1 MIRHA
6 NEDDTAFIV
15 DSWMKSFADSP
26 VGRIL
31 GVPGQRCMQCE
42 QPLPRDVRPSGWY
55 EAGQRRLAKSL
66 MARSTVLVATADD
79 VGDGT
84 MIDGYAVYGRGLG
97 RPGTPSDEDW
107 RPVWVVHYVYV
118 RHSAR
123 GRGVAKRLLAEPL
136 SEPSR
141 VCFTHAS
148 RHLDKGKLP
157 KNWHYDAF
165 EIYRFLETTRAA

>member
-1 MIRHA
+1 MIRHST
-6 NEDDTAFIV
+6 EDDVPFIV

-55 EAGQRRLAKSL
+55 EAGQRRLIKAL

-79 VGDGT
+79 VGDGS
-84 MIDGYAVYGRGLG
+84 MLDGYAVYGRGPG
-97 RPGTPSDEDW
+97 APGTPCDAGW
-107 RPVWVVHYVYV
+107 KPVWVVHYVYV

-123 GRGVAKRLLAEPL
+123 GCGVARRLLAEPMC
-136 SEPSR
+136 ETGR
-141 VCFTHAS
+141 VSFTHAS
-148 RHLDKGKLP
+148 RGLDKGKLP
-157 KNWHYDAF
+157 RNWSFDHYELF
-165 EIYRFLETTRAA
+165 RFLEKEAA